1 VSRLK
6 YEPLNPGPFLKNAHV
21 MTIAAALWPRKN
33 PGAMLKKFSVRH
45 FEVAP
50 GTQLLAECLLE
61 PSAPRRPT
69 LVIVHGLEGSSRSPD
84 ILNLAVKAAAAR
96 MNVVCLNLR
105 CCGNTMH
112 LSPTLYNGG
121 MSDDVMMVVKALK
134 EGDGLQNIFL
144 VGYSLGGNIILKLAG
159 ELGSEG
165 PEYLSG
171 ICAIS
176 PAIDLDACVQLMEKG
191 VNRFY
196 EQRFLIGLKQKI
208 RQKNKLFPERYPL
221 THLPGV
227 RTIRAFDTAY
237 TAPDGGYS
245 SAEDYYSKASSISLL
260 DKISVPT
267 LMIVAKDDP
276 MVPFSIFSSPTLNNP
291 SIRMMV
297 TDFGGH
303 GGFLNIEPSNGDK
316 DIFWAENR
324 AIQFCAEIDKEK
336 VAKETIS
343 QQASASD
350 AIANGT
356 ISGSTINEV
365 IE

>member
-1 VSRLK
+1 LN
-6 YEPLNPGPFLKNAHV
+6 YEPLKPGPFLKNAHV

-33 PGAMLKKFSVRH
+33 PGAMLKKFSNRH
-45 FEVAP
+45 FDVAP

-61 PSAPRRPT
+61 PSAPERPT

-105 CCGNTMH
+105 CCGDTMH

-121 MSDDVMMVVKALK
+121 MSDDVLMVVKSLQ
-134 EGDGLQNIFL
+134 EVDGLQNIFL
-144 VGYSLGGNIILKLAG
+144 VGYSLGGNIILKMAG
-159 ELGSEG
+159 ELGAAG
-165 PEYLSG
+165 AKYLSG

-176 PAIDLDACVQLMEKG
+176 PAIDLEACVQLMEKG
-191 VNRFY
+191 LNRFY

-221 THLPGV
+221 KHLPQV

-237 TAPDGGYS
+237 TAPDAGYS
-245 SAEDYYSKASSISLL
+245 SAEDYYSKASSITLL

-291 SIRMMV
+291 SIRMMI

-303 GGFLNIEPSNGDK
+303 GGFLNIESSNGDK

-324 AIQFCAEIDKEK
+324 AIQFCAEIDKHM
-336 VAKETIS
+336 
-343 QQASASD
+343 D
-350 AIANGT
+350 
-356 ISGSTINEV
+356 
-365 IE
+365 